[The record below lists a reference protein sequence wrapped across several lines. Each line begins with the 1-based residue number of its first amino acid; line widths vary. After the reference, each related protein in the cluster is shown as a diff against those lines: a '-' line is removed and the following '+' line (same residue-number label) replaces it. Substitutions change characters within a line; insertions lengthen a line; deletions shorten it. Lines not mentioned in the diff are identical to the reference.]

1 MMTKTVAIP
10 RNLAQA
16 GKDYLT
22 QHGMTLVELDDMST
36 ATIAQQAKE
45 VDGIV
50 LMTDPFGNELADQ
63 MPNLKV
69 IARHGVGYDNVD
81 QDFWGQQ
88 GVWVTIT
95 PNANAATV
103 AETALAEM
111 LDLSKD
117 LTGQSTAMRRGD
129 GQYKVTHLGF
139 DLAGK
144 SLGIM
149 GFGRIGRALGK
160 LVQSLN
166 MRVLIYDPFV
176 QQTDLGELVDRDT
189 LLRESDVISLHMAV
203 TPENKQGIGE
213 REFTMMKD
221 SAYLVNLGRGAL
233 VDQAALI
240 AALKAHTI
248 AGAALDV
255 FDEEPLPLNSPFFS
269 LDNALLTPHI
279 ASNTR
284 EAMDRM
290 AVDSASEVVRVLQGK
305 APQWAVNQVQ

>member
-1 MMTKTVAIP
+1 MTKTVAIP

-63 MPNLKV
+63 MSNLKV

-213 REFTMMKD
+213 REFAMMKD

-290 AVDSASEVVRVLQGK
+290 AVDSASEVVRVLQGQT
-305 APQWAVNQVQ
+305 PQWAVNQVQ

>member
-1 MMTKTVAIP
+1 MTKTVAIP
-10 RNLAQA
+10 QNLAQA

-36 ATIAQQAKE
+36 AAIAQQAKE